1 MQLHLSEHKEKS
13 YLSVSRRTYL
23 KSMINELNGTFS
35 SLADGGETTQANEEE
50 EEVFLQHLRQR
61 IPDCSK
67 GAKVSAPR
75 G

>member
-35 SLADGGETTQANEEE
+35 SLADGSETMQANE